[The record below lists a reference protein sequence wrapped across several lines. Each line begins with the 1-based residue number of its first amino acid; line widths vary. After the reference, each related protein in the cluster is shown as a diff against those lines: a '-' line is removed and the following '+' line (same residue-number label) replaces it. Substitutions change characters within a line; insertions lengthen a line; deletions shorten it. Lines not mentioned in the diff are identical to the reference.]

1 MSKSRPPI
9 TLDTEFF
16 RNIGIV
22 LLALTFTAGSVTLSL
37 TLRNNDSVTPAD
49 LVANLDPSGAVAE

>member
-1 MSKSRPPI
+1 MSKSRAPI
-9 TLDTEFF
+9 ALDTGFF

-37 TLRNNDSVTPAD
+37 TLRNEDSTAAD
-49 LVANLDPSGAVAE
+49 LIAILDKSEAVE